1 MVWKR
6 SRKKIHT
13 RELYPDEILLDTSN
27 LPSFDK
33 QQFEGQLEK
42 PIAKRPLRILFAV
55 MALVAVYF
63 VVVLGKVQILQHDFY
78 QTKSEQNSLD
88 HIPLFADRGIIYDR
102 NGKELVSNTLDTDIG
117 LTRRLYTKE
126 LGFSNI
132 LGYVSY
138 PAKDEKGIFWQDRT
152 VGKDGVE
159 KEFDTL
165 LAGKNGTQL
174 IETNVA
180 GEIVSGGVVQPPIQG
195 DNLMLSIDARIQTAL
210 YKGIQALAE
219 QSGYVGG
226 TGIVM
231 DIHTGELYAL
241 TSYPEYNSDILSRG
255 EDKEAITHYLKSSA
269 KPLLNRALDGV
280 YTPGSIV
287 KPFLAAAALQEGVIS
302 PSKTIFSDGTLE
314 IPNPYNPKKTSIF
327 KDNKA
332 HGAVDMRK
340 ALAVSSNIYFY
351 QIGGGFG
358 SQKGLGIANI
368 EKYTRL
374 FGIGEKTGIDI
385 GGERQGNIPSVA
397 WKEKRFPGDPWR
409 IGDTYNTSIGQYG
422 FQVTPIQMVR
432 AVGALAARGV
442 LQTPTILKTSI
453 AKHPGV
459 PIALRDDIYTP
470 VHEGMRM
477 SVTDGTTKALA
488 DETIHVAAKSGTAQI
503 KNNTR
508 VNSWVIG
515 FFPYENPRF
524 AFTVLM
530 EDGPKVSSG
539 AVHAFKPIISLFVE
553 HPELLSGE

>member
-6 SRKKIHT
+6 TKKKIHT
-13 RELYPDEILLDTSN
+13 HELYPDEILLDTKN

-33 QQFEGQLEK
+33 QQFEGQLER
-42 PIAKRPLRILFAV
+42 PIAKRPLLFLFGV
-55 MALVAVYF
+55 MVLTALYF
-63 VVVLGKVQILQHDFY
+63 IGVLSKVQIAQHDFY

-102 NGKELVSNTLDTDIG
+102 NGVELVSNTADTTVG
-117 LTRRLYTKE
+117 LTRRLYTTE
-126 LGFSNI
+126 HGFANL

-138 PAKDEKGIFWQDRT
+138 PAKDEKGIFWQERT
-152 VGKDGVE
+152 IGKDGIE
-159 KEFDTL
+159 KEFDAR
-165 LAGKNGTQL
+165 LAGSNGTQL

-180 GEIVSGGVVQPPIQG
+180 GEVVSGGVVQFPVQG
-195 DNLMLSIDARIQTAL
+195 DNIELAVDARIQGVL
-210 YKGIQALAE
+210 YEGIRSLAE
-219 QSGYVGG
+219 RSGYVGG

-231 DIHTGELYAL
+231 DIYTGELYAL
-241 TSYPEYNSDILSRG
+241 TSFPEYNSDILSRG
-255 EDKEAITHYLKSSA
+255 EDTLTINHYLKSPA

-287 KPFLAAAALQEGVIS
+287 KPFLATAALQEGIIT
-302 PSKTIFSDGTLE
+302 PSKIIFSDGALE
-314 IPNPYNPKKTSIF
+314 IPNPYNPKLTSVF

-351 QIGGGFG
+351 QIAGGFG
-358 SQKGLGIANI
+358 SQRGLGIANI
-368 EKYTRL
+368 EKYTRM
-374 FGIGEKTGIDI
+374 FGIGEKTGVDLS
-385 GGERQGNIPSVA
+385 GERQGNIPSVA
-397 WKEKRFPGDPWR
+397 WKAKRFPGDPWR

-432 AVGALAARGV
+432 AVAALAAKGK
-442 LQTPTILKTSI
+442 LQTPTIVKTTI
-453 AKHPGV
+453 AEHPGN
-459 PIALRDDIYTP
+459 PLPLRSDVYGP

-477 SVTDGTTKALA
+477 SVTEGSTKALDTDA
-488 DETIHVAAKSGTAQI
+488 LHVAAKSGTAQI

-515 FFPYENPRF
+515 FFPYENPKF

-539 AVHAFKPIISLFVE
+539 AVHAFRPVVDFFIA
-553 HPELLSGE
+553 HPELLSTE